1 MNPPSRCVPAI
12 TRLQLQNFRSYDR
25 ADLRFDGRIVVL
37 TGPNGAGKTNLLEA
51 LSFLAPGRGMRRAAL
66 GEVQRVNGAVPSAA
80 GEAASAHQA
89 AGEAASAHQ
98 AAGEA
103 ASAHQAAGEAA
114 SAHQAASPWAVAA
127 TIDTGAGPVTVG
139 TGLEREDGVE
149 RRVLRIDGAARRGQS
164 ALSELLT
171 VAWLTP
177 AMDRLFVEGA
187 SGRRRF
193 LDRLVQGR
201 DPQHAGRIGAYEHAM
216 RERARLLREG
226 RADARWL
233 DALEDTMARQA
244 VATAA
249 ARRALCDQL
258 AHAVALGVGPF
269 PAADLTLD
277 GELERALDGQPAL
290 ALEETFRGVLAA
302 QRALDAETG
311 TTTRGPHRTD
321 LKVRHRAKAA
331 PAERCSTGEQKA
343 LLVALQ
349 LAYARLLH
357 ATAGVPP
364 VLLLDEIA
372 AHLDEARRAALFDEL
387 RALSGQAW
395 LTGTDPVL
403 FRPLGAAAEWLSV
416 AESTLRQG
424 EIP

>member
-1 MNPPSRCVPAI
+1 MARSQVALQAPATAEIERPNPYIDLVNPPSRCVPAI
-12 TRLQLQNFRSYDR
+12 TRLQLQNFRSYDA

-51 LSFLAPGRGMRRAAL
+51 LSFLAPGRGLRRAAL
-66 GEVQRVNGAVPSAA
+66 GEVQRVNGAAPDDAP
-80 GEAASAHQA
+80 GHQNPN
-89 AGEAASAHQ
+89 Q
-98 AAGEA
+98 
-103 ASAHQAAGEAA
+103 
-114 SAHQAASPWAVAA
+114 PNPDWAVAA
-127 TIDTGAGPVTVG
+127 TIDTGTGPVTIG

-149 RRVLRIDGAARRGQS
+149 RRALRIDGAPRRGQS

-201 DPQHAGRIGAYEHAM
+201 DPHHAGRLGAYEHAM

-233 DALEDTMARQA
+233 DALEDTMARHA

-269 PAADLTLD
+269 PAADVTLD
-277 GELERALDGQPAL
+277 GELEQALDRQPAL
-290 ALEETFRGVLAA
+290 ALEEAFRGVLAA

-311 TTTRGPHRTD
+311 TTTRGVHRTD

-357 ATAGVPP
+357 ATTGVPP

-372 AHLDEARRAALFDEL
+372 AHLDEARRTALFDEL

-416 AESTLRQG
+416 AESALFQG

>member
-1 MNPPSRCVPAI
+1 MAEIGPRNTYIHPVNPPSRCVPAI
-12 TRLQLQNFRSYDR
+12 TRLQLQNFRSYDS

-51 LSFLAPGRGMRRAAL
+51 LSFLAPGRGLRRAAL
-66 GEVQRVNGAVPSAA
+66 GEVQRVNGAAAPSAA
-80 GEAASAHQA
+80 AAGASAHA
-89 AGEAASAHQ
+89 DSPSAHPG
-98 AAGEA
+98 A
-103 ASAHQAAGEAA
+103 
-114 SAHQAASPWAVAA
+114 PWAVAA
-127 TIDTGAGPVTVG
+127 TIDTGTGPVTVG
-139 TGLEREDGVE
+139 TGLERDDGAE
-149 RRVLRIDGAARRGQS
+149 RRVLRIDGAPRRGQS

-233 DALEDTMARQA
+233 DALEDTMARHA

-269 PAADLTLD
+269 PAADLALD
-277 GELERALDGQPAL
+277 GELEQALDRQPAL
-290 ALEETFRGVLAA
+290 ALEEAFRGVLAA

-311 TTTRGPHRTD
+311 TTTRGVHRTD

-343 LLVALQ
+343 LLIALQ

-372 AHLDEARRAALFDEL
+372 AHLDEVRRAALFDEL

-403 FRPLGAAAEWLSV
+403 FRPLGPAAEWLSV
-416 AESTLRQG
+416 AESALFQG

>member
-12 TRLQLQNFRSYDR
+12 TRLQLQNFRSYDA

-51 LSFLAPGRGMRRAAL
+51 LSFLAPGRGLRRAAL
-66 GEVQRVNGAVPSAA
+66 GEVQRVNGAAAA
-80 GEAASAHQA
+80 GASARDSGAIAEVHQDP
-89 AGEAASAHQ
+89 
-98 AAGEA
+98 
-103 ASAHQAAGEAA
+103 
-114 SAHQAASPWAVAA
+114 PWAVAA
-127 TIDTGAGPVTVG
+127 TVDTGTGPVMVG

-149 RRVLRIDGAARRGQS
+149 RRALRIDGAPRRGQS

-201 DPQHAGRIGAYEHAM
+201 DPHHAGRLGAYEHAM

-233 DALEDTMARQA
+233 DALEDTMARHA

-269 PAADLTLD
+269 PAADVTLD
-277 GELERALDGQPAL
+277 GELEQALDRQPAL

-311 TTTRGPHRTD
+311 TTTRGVHRTD

-357 ATAGVPP
+357 ATTGVPP

-372 AHLDEARRAALFDEL
+372 AHLDEVRRTALFDEL

-416 AESTLRQG
+416 AESALFQG